1 MLQEETTCT
10 GGSAIR
16 RTTFGRACV
25 YERLLCLDDM
35 QHLLRWQIING
46 KSDSQNPFPAS
57 LVNYVT
63 AIQLLPVS
71 VGDQTYFAWSGKPD
85 HCAAAKLSGAASMCN
100 SGRFCQLSWNWKL
113 CHHVTAIFR
122 YSTVKRTVILL
133 ASKGVWPKE

>member
-1 MLQEETTCT
+1 MVQDETT

-71 VGDQTYFAWSGKPD
+71 VGDQTYFAWSGKLD
-85 HCAAAKLSGAASMCN
+85 HNAAANLFCAASMCK
-100 SGRFCQLSWNWKL
+100 SGRLCYLSLKWKL
-113 CHHVTAIFR
+113 YNHVTQSLGTSLSQGQSSIGI
-122 YSTVKRTVILL
+122 KRRML
-133 ASKGVWPKE
+133 KQ